1 MASLLKSY
9 EADFQATLEQ
19 CQRLLRQ
26 AQGEPVAQRNATLQT
41 LEQHKDDLYDILD
54 QMEVEVNNMVGDPA
68 RQVASRSALRDLRRE
83 AGMVKQQLRELMD
96 ARDRDALFPAGAAD
110 MDNEQRQQLLSNHA
124 MLQQTGERLVD
135 AMRLANETE
144 GIGNQVMMDLR
155 SQRETLEHSRQNL
168 FLADSYVD
176 KSVRT
181 LKTMSRRLVANKFI
195 SYAIIAVLILLI
207 LMVLYS
213 KFK

>member
-9 EADFQATLEQ
+9 EVDFQATLEQ
-19 CQRLLRQ
+19 CQSLLRQ

-68 RQVASRSALRDLRRE
+68 RQVASKSALRDLRRE

-124 MLQQTGERLVD
+124 ILQRTGDRLVD
-135 AMRLANETE
+135 ATRLASETE
-144 GIGNQVMMDLR
+144 GIGNQIMMDLR